1 MLINEDNIKE
11 ALRVV
16 GLFEDEVLKSLG
28 ENGAYIKTGEMY
40 ATRKLQ
46 ACAEV
51 LVCLETNDR
60 MTMPSPSQLGFALSL
75 AGKDRAKAKSI
86 LATMDKSTVGKLSA
100 IEISSFIDSMK
111 EGV

>member
-11 ALRVV
+11 SYRVV
-16 GLFEDEVLKSLG
+16 ELLEEKILKDLG
-28 ENGAYIKTGEMY
+28 ENGAYIKTGEAY
-40 ATRKLQ
+40 TSCRLKAVT
-46 ACAEV
+46 EI
-51 LVCLETNDR
+51 LVMLETNDR

-86 LATMDKSTVGKLSA
+86 LATMDKPTVGKLSA